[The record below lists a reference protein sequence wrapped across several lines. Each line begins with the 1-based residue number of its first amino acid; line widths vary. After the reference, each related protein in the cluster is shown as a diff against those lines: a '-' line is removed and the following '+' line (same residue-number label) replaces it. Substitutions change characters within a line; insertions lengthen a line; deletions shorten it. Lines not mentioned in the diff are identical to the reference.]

1 MAAGYDPIAAAVGGG
16 PMSLNLPW
24 YEALLATK
32 PDWKLVSTQY
42 IKPSSGIAVDVPAGH
57 TIRITQVE
65 GPQINDINF
74 FGADIED
81 ASGERYDL
89 GYTMAIEGMLL
100 PRFSRA
106 WSGLPYF
113 RPMATVIDDNI
124 DTSVVPEGTW
134 PIWTGGH
141 CSPEVV
147 QSETATLN
155 RFACH
160 SNFMEAARSRGLPEA
175 VAAFNNV
182 NLFQPMGIVSREK
195 PGGGFTQTIAGQPS
209 VSVKGE
215 FVEFYAEID
224 LLVLAVHCPYG
235 DQSTGPIEATHYTN
249 TVEVFDTGTLPQP
262 GPEWHDWR
270 PAWEAAME
278 RYETEGEPAERPRT
292 FG

>member
-1 MAAGYDPIAAAVGGG
+1 M
-16 PMSLNLPW
+16 
-24 YEALLATK
+24 
-32 PDWKLVSTQY
+32 
-42 IKPSSGIAVDVPAGH
+42 PAGH
-57 TIRITQVE
+57 TIRITQAE

-74 FGADIED
+74 FGADITD
-81 ASGERYDL
+81 AAGERYDL
-89 GYTMAIEGMLL
+89 GYTIAIEGMLL

-124 DTSVVPEGTW
+124 DASVVPEGTW

-147 QSETATLN
+147 QSETGTVN

-175 VAAFNNV
+175 VAAFNNI
-182 NLFQPMGIVSREK
+182 NLFQPMGVVTR
-195 PGGGFTQTIAGQPS
+195 PTQAGGMTQSIAGQPS
-209 VSVKGE
+209 VSVTGE

-235 DQSTGPIEATHYTN
+235 DQSTGPVEAKHYTN
-249 TVEVFDTGTLPQP
+249 TVEVFDTGTPPKP

-270 PAWEAAME
+270 PAWLATME
-278 RYETEGEPAERPRT
+278 RWEAEGEPEHRPRT

>member
-1 MAAGYDPIAAAVGGG
+1 MAGSYDPIEAAVSGG
-16 PMSLNLPW
+16 PMSLDVAW
-24 YEALLATK
+24 YERLLATK
-32 PDWKLVSTQY
+32 PGWRLVSTQY
-42 IKPSSGIAVDVPAGH
+42 IKPNAGIAVDVPAGH
-57 TIRITQVE
+57 TIRITQAE

-74 FGADIED
+74 FGADIKD

-89 GYTMAIEGMLL
+89 GYTIAIEGMLL

-124 DTSVVPEGTW
+124 DASVVPEGTW

-147 QSETATLN
+147 QSETGSPN

-160 SNFMEAARSRGLPEA
+160 SNFMEAARSRGLSEA
-175 VAAFNNV
+175 VAAYNNV
-182 NLFQPMGIVSREK
+182 NLFQPMGVVTR
-195 PGGGFTQTIAGQPS
+195 PTQAGRTTQSIAGQPS

-235 DQSTGPIEATHYTN
+235 DQSTGPVEAKHYTN
-249 TVEVFDTGTLPQP
+249 TVEVFDTGTAPQP
-262 GPEWHDWR
+262 GPDWHDWR
-270 PAWEAAME
+270 PAWQATMEKWEA
-278 RYETEGEPAERPRT
+278 EGEPDQRPRT